1 MTSSNGLIQKLVC
14 PRTHSPLIVNEGFL
28 TSDSGA
34 KYFIVDD
41 TPVMLLDD
49 VKQTMDLVEKS
60 LRRAR
65 GEGGDVR
72 APELYLESLGLVEE
86 EKKGIVDLYS
96 PGNFKI
102 DPVVSFLVG
111 ATNGIMYKHLI
122 GSLTEYP
129 IPRKIFATV
138 CSKSLGPSLSRSVA
152 SAVPVDFLDV
162 SPRVRGG

>member
-129 IPRKIFATV
+129 IPD
-138 CSKSLGPSLSRSVA
+138 LPLPPS
-152 SAVPVDFLDV
+152 
-162 SPRVRGG
+162 RGGGLVGYRL